1 MFIDARTIAND
12 TMLETDVCII
22 GAGAAGI
29 TLAREFSGQP
39 FRVSLLESG
48 GLSSDADTQMLAVGV
63 NIGLPYYPIEATRLR
78 FFGGTT
84 NHWGGICRPFDPID
98 FERRD
103 WISYSGWPISR
114 ADLQPYY
121 ERAQPICK
129 VGSPGVWDLADWQSQ
144 DTFAPFPL
152 NGGRMYSR
160 VAQVVSGAQRR
171 FGPNYRDEVEQAK
184 NVTTY
189 LNANVLEIAANSTV
203 QSITHVRVAALAAN
217 SFSIQARLFILAAGG
232 IENARILLL
241 SNKQQPAGLGNQN
254 DLVGRFF
261 MEHPRFEPARII
273 PTDRL
278 MATRFYEVHHV
289 KKTSI
294 KGYIALTPETK
305 RKEQLVDVQI
315 MLDPVYDSRLTEAS
329 ESPAVTSLKTVL
341 RTIKYGKKPSNNLGA
356 HLSNMLSDLLHWQQ
370 GAVTMAPVPVPKPE
384 AISRILQARPE
395 ERKLLAKELLGDIAF
410 ATYADLSGAI
420 PLDHIR
426 VGTRIDPVPNP
437 ESRVT
442 LGSERD
448 PLGQPRAQLN
458 WQLSLL
464 DKQSVRRTLE
474 IFGAELGLAG
484 LGRLQIELDD
494 DDTSWPEDTR
504 GGWHH
509 MGTTRMSEDPKL
521 GVVDKNCQV
530 HGIAN
535 LFIAGS
541 SVFPTAGSGT
551 PTMTLVSLALRLA
564 DYVKDRMR

>member
-48 GLSSDADTQMLAVGV
+48 GLSSDADTQMLAVGM
-63 NIGLPYYPIEATRLR
+63 NIGLPYYPIGTTRLR

-84 NHWGGICRPFDPID
+84 NHWGGTCRPFDPID

-103 WISYSGWPISR
+103 GIPYSGWPISR
-114 ADLQPYY
+114 ADLQPYC

-129 VGSPGVWDLADWQSQ
+129 IGSPGVWDLADWQSQ

-189 LNANVLEIAANSTV
+189 LNANVLEIAVNETV

-273 PTDRL
+273 PADRL

-341 RTIKYGKKPSNNLGA
+341 RTIKYGKKPANNLGA
-356 HLSNMLSDLLHWQQ
+356 DLSNMLSDLLHWQQ

-410 ATYADLSGAI
+410 ATYAELSGAI

-448 PLGQPRAQLN
+448 PLSQPRAQLN

-494 DDTSWPEDTR
+494 DDTSWPEDTH